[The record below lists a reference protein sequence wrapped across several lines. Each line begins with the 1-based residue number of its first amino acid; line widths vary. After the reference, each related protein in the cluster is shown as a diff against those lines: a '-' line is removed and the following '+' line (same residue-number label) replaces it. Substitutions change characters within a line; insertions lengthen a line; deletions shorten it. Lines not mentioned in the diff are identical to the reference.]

1 MHGITRTISDV
12 INMTWP
18 MVLVSVVIV
27 ASIRICYLIKNRQH
41 FTLYKELLTLS
52 MIIYVLMLFQVVTSQ
67 DVVSWS
73 SNNFIPFKEMLRYKF
88 GSRLFIKNVVGNL
101 ALFLPYG
108 FFAAYTLKCEKG
120 KLILFLTILA
130 SLTIE
135 CVQMAIGR
143 VFDVDDI
150 ILNVLGGLI
159 GYLIYLL
166 IDRIYNM
173 LPKFFKTKFFLNIF
187 AIILFVC
194 AIVGILFIMI

>member
-1 MHGITRTISDV
+1 MRGITRTISDV

-27 ASIRICYLIKNRQH
+27 VSIRLCYLIKNRQH
-41 FTLYKELLTLS
+41 FALYKELLTLT

-88 GSRLFIKNVVGNL
+88 GSRLFIKNVIGNL

-120 KLILFLTILA
+120 KLILFLTFLA

-150 ILNVLGGLI
+150 LLNVMG
-159 GYLIYLL
+159 GYLGYLL
-166 IDRIYNM
+166 YHYGHKLNEK
-173 LPKFFKTKFFLNIF
+173 LPDFCKHEWFLNTISIIILLCII
-187 AIILFVC
+187 AII
-194 AIVGILFIMI
+194 